1 MKLSVSKSARW
12 TALLIVSITMMF
24 GYFFTD
30 VMSPLEPLLTAA
42 KGAENGLGLG
52 WNSDEYGFFSGAY
65 GYFNVFLL
73 LLFFGGLILDK
84 FGIRFTG
91 ILSTVLMFGG
101 ALLKWYAL
109 GHEFDGMV
117 AVPFFGTYST
127 QVVIAALGF
136 AIYGVGCEI
145 CGITVS
151 KVIVKW
157 FTGHELALAM
167 GVQVATARLGT
178 AAALSASLPFAK
190 AMGGVSAS
198 VALGAVLL
206 CAGVLVYLVYCVMD
220 KKEDASAAAVATE
233 PEEGFKFSDL
243 GGLFKTTGFWYVAFL
258 CLMFYAGV
266 FPFLKFATKLMI
278 FKYGVDAN
286 LAGLIPAMLPFGT
299 IFLTPLF
306 GSIYDK
312 YGKGA
317 TLMIIGSCLLTF
329 VHVMF
334 ALPINSWVLAIV
346 LMLILGIAFG
356 LVPSAMWP
364 SVPKIIPMKLLG
376 TAYALIFYIQNIGL
390 ALIPVWIGKVN
401 QANTGADGVIDYTQ
415 TMTIFA
421 AFGVIA
427 IIISFLLLFED
438 KRKGYGLQK
447 PNVKTMN
454 ATPES
459 LIKDYADPI
468 EQQEIDKFVCSE
480 MGRQIHRYIK
490 GMIISF
496 LLLFE
501 DKRKGYGLQK
511 PNVKTMNATPESL
524 IKDYADPIEQQEID
538 KFVCSEM
545 GRQIHRYIKG
555 MSGTKQAMLK
565 FEERLVSLSVP
576 EKEKAIAKYID
587 LNRKAL
593 DGLDLKMILVRSVA
607 NYCDTFQYM
616 LDFVNDKRK
625 MVFYYQ
631 RIKAKYIQYHEVFE
645 QDGKFGMKDHQGN
658 IMLSPSYDFLR
669 TCYIYNDDLSIM
681 PVIAEKNGKMGLVM
695 PDGNDT
701 VVADFLYDEIC
712 LRDEYPYFEASR
724 EGISGFIDKFGNFVN
739 S

>member
-1 MKLSVSKSARW
+1 MSTTEKMQMKLSDSKSARW

-447 PNVKTMN
+447 PNVKLVKS
-454 ATPES
+454 ES
-459 LIKDYADPI
+459 
-468 EQQEIDKFVCSE
+468 
-480 MGRQIHRYIK
+480 
-490 GMIISF
+490 IIF
-496 LLLFE
+496 
-501 DKRKGYGLQK
+501 KRKEI
-511 PNVKTMNATPESL
+511 TMNATPESL

-565 FEERLVSLSVP
+565 FEERLASLSVP